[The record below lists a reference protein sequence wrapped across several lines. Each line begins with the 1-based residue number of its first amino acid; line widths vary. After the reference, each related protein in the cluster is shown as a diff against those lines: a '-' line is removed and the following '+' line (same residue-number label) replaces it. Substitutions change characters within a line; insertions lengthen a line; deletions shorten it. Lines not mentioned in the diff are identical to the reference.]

1 MASCSAEM
9 LSSREAVEKL
19 MMVCKNIQ
27 KNQELVDTAVKI
39 RYNADVVHNCACQED
54 NTIRC
59 QTRKERDRSSS
70 RLSVTAGSGPRL

>member
-1 MASCSAEM
+1 MTSCPAEM

-19 MMVCKNIQ
+19 MMICKNIQ
-27 KNQELVDTAVKI
+27 KIQKLVDMTVKI

-70 RLSVTAGSGPRL
+70 RLPVTVGSGPRL